1 MQYLEAAEKQL
12 EMLWNCE
19 LARWDQDKCDW
30 AVQYVKEWQETYT
43 YKSWHRFSQE
53 TLPSYMTC
61 EKSEESKTAPLL
73 YVSDARVASGGQG
86 NVSIF
91 MC

>member
-1 MQYLEAAEKQL
+1 
-12 EMLWNCE
+12 
-19 LARWDQDKCDW
+19 
-30 AVQYVKEWQETYT
+30 
-43 YKSWHRFSQE
+43 
-53 TLPSYMTC
+53 MTC